1 MIRSPVTGGP
11 AYLCDE
17 FRCADLIDRYRND
30 WGLDVASHFKGRDR
44 LTLYR
49 CADSGYRFFHP
60 PDLAGEAA
68 FYDEFW
74 ALENPTIHRPKGVVR
89 DDWQFALE
97 RLRPGE
103 KTLDVG
109 CAEGAFMEHAQRV
122 AHIEGIDENE
132 EGCRIAERNGLN
144 ATCSS
149 VANYAKTHPQAFDV
163 VVASQVLEHVYDVA
177 GFVTGLKELARPGG
191 RIILSVPNNEPYY
204 AGWTKYESL
213 NNPPHHIGLW
223 NEESLRKMADHFEL
237 RVEEIGYLGTPD
249 RFPLQVYRRASH
261 FADVTRAP
269 NQLELKD
276 WVRIA
281 LFTPIALLLTIK
293 ERLLRS
299 TCNYAYV
306 SAVLSKPS
314 DRRS

>member
-1 MIRSPVTGGP
+1 MIQSPVTGGP

-30 WGLDVASHFKGRDR
+30 WGLNVASHFDGMDR

-49 CADSGYRFFHP
+49 CEDSEYRFFHP
-60 PDLAGEAA
+60 PTLAGEAA

-74 ALENPTIHRPKGVVR
+74 ALENPTIHRPPGALR

-97 RLRPGE
+97 RLQPSE

-109 CAEGAFMEHAQRV
+109 CADGAFMENARQV
-122 AHIEGIDENE
+122 THIEGIDENQ
-132 EGCRIAERNGLN
+132 EGCRIAGRKGLN
-144 ATCSS
+144 ATCST

-177 GFVTGLKELARPGG
+177 GFVTGLKELVRPGG

-204 AGWTKYESL
+204 AGWTKYEPL

-223 NEESLRKMADHFEL
+223 NEKSLRKMADHFGL
-237 RVEEIGYLGTPD
+237 RIEEIGYLGTPD

-261 FADVTRAP
+261 LADVTKAP
-269 NQLELKD
+269 NRLEFKD

-281 LFTPIALLLTIK
+281 LFTPIAFLLTVK

-306 SAVLSKPS
+306 SAVFSRPS